1 MCIRDRR
8 KETDTGW
15 LYRVSLDIEQL
26 YMHAGDTA
34 SITVSYVSGSEYNNV
49 LPRECVKFTAD
60 QNGYI
65 HVLRERERGFG
76 TEYYVESMY
85 VQILEM
91 DDERVALAADPG
103 APVVLSTDTLT
114 EGSAVRLW

>member
-1 MCIRDRR
+1 M
-8 KETDTGW
+8 
-15 LYRVSLDIEQL
+15 
-26 YMHAGDTA
+26 
-34 SITVSYVSGSEYNNV
+34 
-49 LPRECVKFTAD
+49 
-60 QNGYI
+60 
-65 HVLRERERGFG
+65 LRERERGFG

-114 EGSAVRLW
+114 EGSAGPALVKYFSNKNKFHKSACAHINDLEYIHRIYVM

>member
-1 MCIRDRR
+1 
-8 KETDTGW
+8 
-15 LYRVSLDIEQL
+15 
-26 YMHAGDTA
+26 MHAGDTA